1 MPVYERT
8 GSFSTIPGR
17 AAVNLI
23 VLKYGI
29 LIGALLATSAFVGG
43 SFNQSTVSQA
53 GQNSTEIDAQSI
65 FAFGSQV
72 FYKEV
77 SQPGNEYMQTS
88 VQGYSQ
94 NLVPTDADNKAYSSS
109 WQAGVADFVTGYNR
123 CTSALFDLASVP
135 TMQTAKEKMAV
146 CDEFAEGESE
156 MTRGQDEFTSAKAS
170 ASPATDSG
178 FTIAMVQERTS
189 EIIQSSDDADT
200 ACMKAVV
207 ADHNHDSTGF
217 AENLKAVQSAVQ
229 DMQRVYPELTVLS
242 SDFT

>member
-1 MPVYERT
+1 
-8 GSFSTIPGR
+8 
-17 AAVNLI
+17 VNLI
-23 VLKYGI
+23 ILKYGI
-29 LIGALLATSAFVGG
+29 LIGALLATTLYVAPALNPLSAPSG
-43 SFNQSTVSQA
+43 N
-53 GQNSTEIDAQSI
+53 QNSSEIDAQSI

-72 FYKEV
+72 FYKQV

-94 NLVPTDADNKAYSSS
+94 NLVPSDADNQNYSTS
-109 WQAGVADFVTGYNR
+109 WKVGVGDFVAGYNR

-135 TMQTAKEKMAV
+135 SMQTAKEKMAV

-156 MTRGQDEFTSAKAS
+156 MTRGQDQFTSAKAS

-178 FTIAMVQERTS
+178 FTIAMVLEQTG
-189 EIIQSSDDADT
+189 EIVQSSDDADT

-207 ADHNHDSTGF
+207 ADHNHDPAGF
-217 AENLKAVQSAVQ
+217 TENLKAAQSAVQ
-229 DMQRVYPELTVLS
+229 DMQHVYPELQVLS